1 MSGVSNSG
9 SAFYFKLKGVGFDMK
24 IIIEIAYGN

>member
-1 MSGVSNSG
+1 MSGVGNSD
-9 SAFYFKLKGVGFDMK
+9 STFYFKLKGVGFDIR